1 MGPISDRYGRK
12 PMIIFSLIGSSVGA
26 IAQGLSTN
34 IWMLIIT
41 RSLTGLAAGSWIV
54 AQAYIADC
62 TTPDERPKYLA
73 RLEAFLAAAYIF
85 GPAIG
90 GFLGQIKLGLPF
102 IAAGIVATI
111 ALVFVIIYLNE
122 SLDKEAAKKELEK
135 KKNEPKTPLKEILS
149 PIIVIPPSLPHLQV
163 ICMVVE
169 FCNRWL
175 INGWDSYY
183 NTFAEHRWNMTSL
196 QFSLGRFI
204 AIIPRILVTCLGV
217 FSCVLSAWLYPTL
230 VFKLNTPIPVI
241 TGVAGALQI
250 ISNLII
256 AHSNTLGLSVVGSVL
271 NEAGY
276 TLSSPSPASI
286 ISSYSSSSIQGQV
299 LSYNMMAGQ
308 CAMILAPAV
317 MGQLSKVK
325 DFVPF
330 YTTVVGGSIVLLAML
345 FVLSRPGG
353 SKAGRMTKEE
363 WDKMKE
369 EMAKKEVEMEE
380 KKGEENEVDE
390 VAVEMREEKP
400 AEQEEMK
407 EVEVKKEEVKEE
419 VKPAEM
425 KEEVVVTSQ

>member
-1 MGPISDRYGRK
+1 MSPKRLLAS
-12 PMIIFSLIGSSVGA
+12 FSSFYS
-26 IAQGLSTN
+26 
-34 IWMLIIT
+34 
-41 RSLTGLAAGSWIV
+41 
-54 AQAYIADC
+54 YIADC

-204 AIIPRILVTCLGV
+204 TIIPRILVTCLGI
-217 FSCVLSAWLYPTL
+217 FSCVLSAWLYPML

-241 TGVAGALQI
+241 TGVAGALQ
-250 ISNLII
+250 SACCLFRLICSHFQSHHRSQQH
-256 AHSNTLGLSVVGSVL
+256 AGSVRRRL
-271 NEAGY
+271 GAERGRVHA
-276 TLSSPSPASI
+276 
-286 ISSYSSSSIQGQV
+286 
-299 LSYNMMAGQ
+299 
-308 CAMILAPAV
+308 
-317 MGQLSKVK
+317 
-325 DFVPF
+325 
-330 YTTVVGGSIVLLAML
+330 L
-345 FVLSRPGG
+345 FS
-353 SKAGRMTKEE
+353 
-363 WDKMKE
+363 
-369 EMAKKEVEMEE
+369 
-380 KKGEENEVDE
+380 
-390 VAVEMREEKP
+390 
-400 AEQEEMK
+400 
-407 EVEVKKEEVKEE
+407 
-419 VKPAEM
+419 
-425 KEEVVVTSQ
+425 